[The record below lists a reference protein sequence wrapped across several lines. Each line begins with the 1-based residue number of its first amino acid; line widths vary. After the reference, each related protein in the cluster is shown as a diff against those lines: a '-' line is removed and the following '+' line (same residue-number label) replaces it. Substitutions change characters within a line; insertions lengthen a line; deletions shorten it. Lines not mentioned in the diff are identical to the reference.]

1 MKYRGRGHH
10 HHHEPTKDA
19 LEFRSIDGT
28 QYNLT
33 QGDLTSAGTDLL
45 RVGAANLAN
54 GFLIPRDDG
63 RFRASINNLQL
74 SNPAE

>member
-10 HHHEPTKDA
+10 HHHEPIKDA

-28 QYNLT
+28 QNNLT
-33 QGDLTSAGTDLL
+33 QSDLNSAGTVFA
-45 RVGAANLAN
+45 RVGAANLAY
-54 GFLIPRDDG
+54 GLLVPRYDG

-74 SNPAE
+74 SNPAA